1 MRDPTRPARAGS
13 LALRRCALGTL
24 AAVLLAGTPA
34 AASTQGSAATV
45 PARGAAAVPPRAVPG
60 MPAQGVAL
68 EFPRGTGAALFR
80 RGETVLVVFDSPD
93 LRNPQALRHPALAGG
108 VEVKKLPQGTVLAI
122 PASLAPAI
130 GLARGPSGWVLGPSR
145 TAPASTET
153 TTAEA
158 AALGAGP
165 GPAPA
170 VVIGGV
176 LPNRV
181 VPLRDPESG
190 LPLLVG
196 TTREAGRGFVGGRR
210 APEYDLLRTELGV
223 AVLARSESLQLQP
236 LPDRFLLTGS
246 VLSPLPLDTAALG
259 PTASASMTRCLGLP
273 DLPTDQ
279 LLLRLR
285 SQSAQLAATEPLA
298 RAARRRDL
306 AATMLAL
313 GMGHEAQAEMARA
326 AAEDASGA
334 TVAGEGRTLAAAAS
348 LVAGRVEEAAAG
360 LRADA
365 ALPGCDE
372 QVLWRSLFLAQA
384 GDAEAAVPGLRASLP
399 LLLAYPPGL
408 RDRLLPVLG
417 EAFAQAGA
425 WEPLRALLA
434 DESRKARLPLAA
446 ASLAEADGNTEAALA
461 GYDALARGRDRKARS
476 VALRRAVELRLRTGL
491 IDAAAAARAYSAS
504 PVAWRGDAAER
515 DARIRLA
522 QLLAQSEDAAGALA
536 LLRQTAALFP
546 DHAATAR
553 REAGR
558 ILRGA
563 LDTGSP
569 LAAVAAF
576 QAASDFLPPE
586 DRDAAEA
593 RLAGAAAGT
602 RPARARL
609 GAARRGG
616 RAGGRGQ
623 CRGTGGDRGSA
634 WPRSGS
640 PRTTRPE
647 RNPPWMRRI
656 RRTLPEALRA
666 RRTTL
671 AAAIAERRGSAAT
684 AAAQPESG
692 AEETRAAT
700 AEAALGRRD
709 WAAAAQALGR
719 HLDARLPAAPAPLGR
734 EQQEAALRLAAALV
748 LAGDDAA
755 LAALRERVADRMR
768 EGPHAEAFARLVS
781 ARAAPRVAA
790 AR

>member
-504 PVAWRGDAAER
+504 PVAWRGDTAER

-593 RLAGAAAGT
+593 RLAELLLELDL
-602 RPARARL
+602 PARASALLGEAAERAGAGSAEPRAEI
-609 GAARRGG
+609 GAALAAHRLADNDP
-616 RAGGRGQ
+616 AGAQ
-623 CRGTGGDRGSA
+623 SA
-634 WPRSGS
+634 LDATAS
-640 PRTTRPE
+640 PA
-647 RNPPWMRRI
+647 
-656 RRTLPEALRA
+656 LPEALRA

-734 EQQEAALRLAAALV
+734 EQQEAALRLAGALV